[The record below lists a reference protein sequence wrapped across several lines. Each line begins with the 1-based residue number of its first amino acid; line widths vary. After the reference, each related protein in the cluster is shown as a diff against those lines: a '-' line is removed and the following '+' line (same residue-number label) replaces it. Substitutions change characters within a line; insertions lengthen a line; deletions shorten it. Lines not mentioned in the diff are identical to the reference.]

1 MCGSTWDL
9 EKNEMCVCVCVCV
22 CVYVTDYFI
31 EKKSCLWTQDR

>member
-22 CVYVTDYFI
+22 CLCYRLFYREEELFMDPG
-31 EKKSCLWTQDR
+31 